1 MDDILFG
8 NNNRAIIK
16 KLTSRSF
23 HSNKTRNIIAV
34 IAIALTTFLFTAVL
48 TIGLGSTGTIKYN
61 MERMVGSQA
70 DALVQG
76 LSLEQFEQLK
86 NNAMFEKVGCWIP
99 VAIMSNTNRLLVEVD
114 YADQAQLELRFLTPR
129 AGTAPQKE
137 NEVLVSA
144 NVLEDMNIEEQIGVS
159 IPIEFSIQDKVYH
172 FDMVVSGIYDTP
184 HEKSE
189 SVIVSQAFMECNQ
202 DMLSEAAEGRSGCG
216 IYDADVVMR
225 DTYMVQE
232 RISEFVLSI
241 GGNPDNA
248 NADNYVRIA
257 PTPQSS
263 NDSNLV
269 IWLAAGVFGILFMFC
284 GYLLIYNVFEIA
296 VTNDIRQ
303 YGLLRTIGT
312 TSRQVKRLVN
322 RQAWYLFLV
331 GTPIGLLLGLLLG
344 RSILPAVIQIFSVDY
359 GGDKIEVGALPYV
372 AIIAGAILFSGLTVY
387 ISTRKPVKKA
397 SQISPIEAV
406 RYVEQ
411 ANISV
416 LSKKADKGAIIP
428 HMAKANLQRNR
439 RRTAFIV
446 VSLTLSVVL
455 LNSVFVFSN
464 SFDEEGYI
472 QKQTRSDFIVYNPSV
487 ALAFNGNFGHDS
499 GISDNTVSE
508 IGQQPGVINEVKL
521 YRNTFEDDNIACDW
535 GISYPIDNTYKY
547 VSVLPD
553 FLDWGYNDNFG
564 YAALTSDNL
573 PLGNVFGF
581 SENLLQRID
590 IIEGETDLALLKEKL
605 WNGNNVILMA
615 SYDNSGNLDGADDPQ
630 YAGVSVGDTIQF
642 YENGT
647 PTKMFTVVA
656 KVAATESEITLA
668 GGGSNIATDV
678 GGPMIYMSED
688 NFKEIY
694 ATPTL
699 YGFLFDVEDEYQQ
712 EMENYLAQ
720 NTDISYSSAS
730 TLRTTILS
738 LKNVV
743 LLIGGMIGAIF
754 ALVGLINFTNLIMTN
769 IITRRHEFAI
779 MQSIGMTNR
788 QLWQLMILESISY
801 VMRAGVV
808 GILTSCV
815 MGFTLIKILVEN
827 GPTNF
832 MMSFQMTLFPAIIIL
847 VFFGALAFTIPVIAL
862 QFFNNHSIVEQ
873 LKVQE

>member
-8 NNNRAIIK
+8 NNNKAIIRR
-16 KLTSRSF
+16 LTRRSF
-23 HSNKTRNIIAV
+23 HSNKTRNVIAV

-48 TIGLGSTGTIKYN
+48 TIGLGSTSTIKYN

-76 LSLEQFEQLK
+76 LSQEQFEQLK

-99 VAIMSNTNRLLVEVD
+99 VAIMSNTNRLPVEVD
-114 YADQAQLELRFLTPR
+114 YADQSQLELRFLTPR
-129 AGTAPQKE
+129 SGSVPQKA

-144 NVLEDMNIEEQIGVS
+144 NVLKDMNIEEQIGVS
-159 IPIEFSIQDKVYH
+159 IPIEFSIQGQIYH

-189 SVIVSQAFMECNQ
+189 SVIVSQAFMENNQ
-202 DMLSEAAEGRSGCG
+202 DMLVKAAEGRSGCG

-225 DTYMVQE
+225 DAYMVQE

-241 GGNPDNA
+241 GGNPDNT

-257 PTPQSS
+257 LTPQTS
-263 NDSNLV
+263 NDGNLV

-284 GYLLIYNVFEIA
+284 GYLLICNVFEIA
-296 VTNDIRQ
+296 VMNDIRQ

-322 RQAWYLFLV
+322 RQAWYLFFI

-344 RSILPAVIQIFSVDY
+344 RSILPAIIQIFSVDY

-411 ANISV
+411 AKIPV
-416 LSKKADKGAIIP
+416 RSKKADKGAVIP
-428 HMAKANLQRNR
+428 RMAKANLQRNR

-446 VSLTLSVVL
+446 VSLTLSVIL

-464 SFDEEGYI
+464 SFDEEAYI
-472 QKQTRSDFIVYNPSV
+472 QKQMRSDFIVYNPGA

-499 GISDNTVSE
+499 GIPDNTVSE
-508 IGQQPGVINEVKL
+508 IEQQPGVINEVKL

-535 GISYPIDNTYKY
+535 GISYPVDNTYKY

-553 FLDWGYNDNFG
+553 FLDWGYNDTFG

-581 SENLLQRID
+581 SENLLQKID

-647 PTKMFTVVA
+647 PTKVFTVVA
-656 KVAATESEITLA
+656 KAAATDSEITLA

-694 ATPTL
+694 ETPTL

-720 NTDISYSSAS
+720 NTNISYSSAS
-730 TLRTTILS
+730 TLRATILGV
-738 LKNVV
+738 KNVV

-779 MQSIGMTNR
+779 MQSIGMTNK
-788 QLWQLMILESISY
+788 QLRLLMIFESISY
-801 VMRAGVV
+801 VMQAGAA

-815 MGFTLIKILVEN
+815 MGFTLIKVVVEN

-832 MMSFQMTLFPAIIIL
+832 MMSFQMTLFPVIIIL
-847 VFFGALAFTIPVIAL
+847 VFFGVLAFAIPVMAL
-862 QFFNNHSIVEQ
+862 HFFNNGSVVER
-873 LKVQE
+873 LRVQE